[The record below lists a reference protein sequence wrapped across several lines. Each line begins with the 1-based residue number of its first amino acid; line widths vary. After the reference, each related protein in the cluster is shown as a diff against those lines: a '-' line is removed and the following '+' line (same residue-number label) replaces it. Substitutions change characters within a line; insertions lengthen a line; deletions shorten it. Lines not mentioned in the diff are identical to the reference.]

1 MTQKKFSIYQ
11 PRKDLC
17 DTCSSYKVKQVNEE
31 NYELHIAQKNQAREE
46 LKVDTLDA
54 VAFKKIVL
62 TMDLQ
67 AVKLCSALNAS
78 ALYYSMKL

>member
-31 NYELHIAQKNQAREE
+31 NYELHIAQKNQA
-46 LKVDTLDA
+46 
-54 VAFKKIVL
+54 
-62 TMDLQ
+62 
-67 AVKLCSALNAS
+67 
-78 ALYYSMKL
+78 